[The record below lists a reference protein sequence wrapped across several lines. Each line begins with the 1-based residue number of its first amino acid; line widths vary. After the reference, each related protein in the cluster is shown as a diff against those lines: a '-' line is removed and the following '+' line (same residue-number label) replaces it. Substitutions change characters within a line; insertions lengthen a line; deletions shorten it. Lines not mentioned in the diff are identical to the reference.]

1 MKMKLLIYITKH
13 TLLKLI
19 QNPFFFILN
28 TLLKLKNMNKHMP
41 FQKINITEIDDE
53 SLFFIAEFYII
64 YEDYDLAMLYIK
76 HIRLRLLLNKSSD
89 VYKRIDYL
97 MSLIP

>member
-1 MKMKLLIYITKH
+1 MKLLIYITKH

-28 TLLKLKNMNKHMP
+28 TLLKLKKYE
-41 FQKINITEIDDE
+41 QAYALSKKINITEIDDE